1 MLNELLG
8 ETRIERGKSIAIAVL
23 AIVALISLQQL
34 ASTRAQLNSRPAAEA
49 QALDAAKA
57 FAAALTTYDYRNLDV
72 QNSRLQGL
80 VTSGVM
86 DTIRKSQPDLVSLQA
101 SSNGSAVQAY
111 LQGYSDDTATAVVQ
125 TEQTVSS
132 IASPHGASASGLF
145 MCQLE
150 LASGGWRV
158 SSYQWLTP
166 ATAATP

>member
-23 AIVALISLQQL
+23 AIVALIALQQL

-49 QALDAAKA
+49 QALDTARA
-57 FAAALTTYDYRNLDV
+57 FAAALTTYDYTNLDV

-80 VTSGVM
+80 VTPSVM

-111 LQGYSDDTATAVVQ
+111 LQGYTDDSATAVVQ
-125 TEQTVSS
+125 IEQTISS
-132 IASPHGASASGLF
+132 IASPHGARTSGLF
-145 MCQLE
+145 SCQLK
-150 LASGGWRV
+150 LGSDGWRV

-166 ATAATP
+166 AAAAPP